1 MCPPLLAA
9 LPAIGATAAP
19 IAATAVPVAAQTA
32 TALTGMQQ
40 LMIASTALST
50 LGTVHGIREQKKA
63 ARENAEAANE
73 AKNQEDQQINI
84 SQANQQQD
92 AAEQKIRN
100 NQEAQKAA
108 ARAAVAQGESG
119 GSLNNN
125 AVLQDIGAQ
134 GLTGNNQVST
144 NLDRLEVD
152 SKYQKIAA
160 KNRAQSR
167 INSVAMPS
175 NFAAGLQIGSDI
187 TSGASDYYATFDD

>member
-1 MCPPLLAA
+1 MCI
-9 LPAIGATAAP
+9 PA
-19 IAATAVPVAAQTA
+19 VAAMTA
-32 TALTGMQQ
+32 MQQ
-40 LMIASTALST
+40 LMLASTALSAV
-50 LGTVHGIREQKKA
+50 GTVVGIREQKKA
-63 ARENAEAANE
+63 SKKNAEAANE

-100 NQEAQKAA
+100 NQEAEKAA
-108 ARAAVAQGESG
+108 ARATVAQGESG

-125 AVLQDIGAQ
+125 AVLQDIVAQ

-175 NFAAGLQIGSDI
+175 NLSAGLQIGSDI
-187 TSGASDYYATFDD
+187 TSGASNYMSLDD